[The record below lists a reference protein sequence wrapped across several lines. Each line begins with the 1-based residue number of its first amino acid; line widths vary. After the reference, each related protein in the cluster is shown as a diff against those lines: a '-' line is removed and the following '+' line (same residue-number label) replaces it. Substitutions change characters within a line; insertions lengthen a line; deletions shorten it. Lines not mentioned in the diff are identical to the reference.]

1 MKRRITA
8 HGAHFL
14 RSSETTIAQQ
24 SSFKVIQ
31 ILTSV
36 MAIAFALLLVF
47 GLHFCLVPDSA
58 LADDVAKISTAEE
71 DSPENSDESSD
82 SEDDAEDPEG
92 SDESEEGESS
102 EEASSSSSP
111 DEEGQDDQNQVGG
124 LILYVVDSD
133 IADDA
138 DVADGGLTAP
148 QGDASFA
155 GMKFNVYKKNGKL
168 VKTMV
173 VDAEGKAVLPTSD
186 YLPLGTYTVKQ
197 VAETARERGY
207 KANKT
212 WAEKGKQVTIDM
224 ANGVV
229 EVGTCACE
237 VIRGAIW
244 LNMVDSD
251 MYDVL
256 GIENTSQGGASLAEA
271 EFEVYNASEEPV
283 FLGGKLYE
291 PYVEGDNNSNRLIM
305 KLTTDQWGEATTDG
319 YTGVYDDNRG
329 LPWGTYLIKQ
339 TEISK
344 GYYEDEEADEDD
356 AWSDKVRVY
365 GEDRFALDEPVR
377 ESVIRGG
384 AKLQMVDAVTEDG
397 KAQGDATFKGATFEV
412 INDNG
417 AEGTVVVD
425 GTAYSEG
432 DVVLKLTTNKE
443 GLASSAKDV
452 LPYGTYKVRMV
463 NNKKYRSYVYD
474 KDWEAIIKIK
484 KDNKRAGIGKGKS
497 FEAKVARGGVTLKQL
512 DKESKEPVKGTKL
525 EIVNASKKPVVVKG
539 STYEKDKVVLTFS
552 SNDEGIAKTARSVL
566 PYGTYILRESAA
578 APGYDLNKDLSEE
591 FKIRKAKKIV
601 NVGKVYETASP
612 VLLETET
619 NDGKSKG
626 NAILPIL
633 GVLVVAAAAAGA
645 VFYRRRR
652 QQEQELLAA
661 LPGADAA
668 VMAAG
673 AASATTGNATGAFVG
688 EEETEALANTGRM
701 VAIDAEAT
709 RALIDDQATRAMQA
723 TLASRAAR
731 EGGPAHARSASSADT
746 VALSDGVPQA
756 QATQATSEPQ
766 GQKTP
771 AHADVPLVPPA
782 EQVAPAPQDVE
793 ATRAM
798 RASLDAVTI
807 PLVNA
812 AHGKQ
817 PTQPDESKDPT
828 QPNYLDKAF
837 ESLESEKPEDPTEPN
852 RFDQAIEAD
861 QRTRVM
867 PSAQAV
873 QNTPDAQDFEETYE
887 DDQEFGAIL
896 PAVVTKSEQKRARR
910 ANRWGKRQ

>member
-47 GLHFCLVPDSA
+47 GLYFCLVPDSA

-124 LILYVVDSD
+124 LILYVVDAD

-138 DVADGGLTAP
+138 DAADGGLTAP

-432 DVVLKLTTNKE
+432 DIVLKLTTNKE

-652 QQEQELLAA
+652 QQEQELLEAA
-661 LPGADAA
+661 LPLADVASEGGSQA
-668 VMAAG
+668 TQPVEGTVSEQLTRPIERQAFDQATQPVREPGYGQATQPVEGLGFDQVAQPVERAG
-673 AASATTGNATGAFVG
+673 SGQTTQILDSAYY
-688 EEETEALANTGRM
+688 AN
-701 VAIDAEAT
+701 DAEAT

-731 EGGPAHARSASSADT
+731 ARGIVQDSDITLFMPASQADQPAPT
-746 VALSDGVPQA
+746 TRDAEATLVMGAA
-756 QATQATSEPQ
+756 QAN
-766 GQKTP
+766 
-771 AHADVPLVPPA
+771 
-782 EQVAPAPQDVE
+782 QV
-793 ATRAM
+793 M
-798 RASLDAVTI
+798 RGAR
-807 PLVNA
+807 
-812 AHGKQ
+812 
-817 PTQPDESKDPT
+817 PDESDDPT
-828 QPNYLDKAF
+828 QPNHLA
-837 ESLESEKPEDPTEPN
+837 E
-852 RFDQAIEAD
+852 AIEAD
-861 QRTRVM
+861 QRARA
-867 PSAQAV
+867 AQLA
-873 QNTPDAQDFEETYE
+873 QDAQDQE
-887 DDQEFGAIL
+887 DDQEFGEIL
-896 PAVVTKSEQKRARR
+896 PAVVTKSEQKRIRR
-910 ANRWGKRQ
+910 ANRWGKHDSPNNG